1 MQGRGPGFKS
11 RWVHCFIFMIFF
23 GVCNFFLIN
32 IFSLFVQHLF
42 CGGIVCEGVVIFFV
56 IIRALVTLLA
66 LTNRILV
73 FVRLICGKD
82 FFVFF

>member
-1 MQGRGPGFKS
+1 M
-11 RWVHCFIFMIFF
+11 
-23 GVCNFFLIN
+23 
-32 IFSLFVQHLF
+32 
-42 CGGIVCEGVVIFFV
+42 CEGVVIFFV